1 MTYKGRV
8 QGNVIVLYEAIPL
21 PNGEPVLVTVEQVRQ
36 GKTTTV
42 TPKEL
47 QQRQDLVA
55 RMKEFGQ
62 RLEKRN
68 INLGDLILEEKEEL
82 ENRCMARCRPEARTT
97 I

>member
-8 QGNVIVLYEAIPL
+8 QGNVIVLEETIPL

-36 GKTTTV
+36 GKTITV
-42 TPKEL
+42 TPEEL

-55 RMKEFGQ
+55 RIKEFGQ

-68 INLGDLILEEKEEL
+68 LNLGDLILEEKEEL
-82 ENRCMARCRPEARTT
+82 ANRA
-97 I
+97 

>member
-8 QGNVIVLYEAIPL
+8 QGNVIVLEEAIPL
-21 PNGEPVLVTVEQVRQ
+21 PNGEPVLVTVEQVRP

-62 RLEKRN
+62 SLEKRN

-82 ENRCMARCRPEARTT
+82 ENRA
-97 I
+97 

>member
-8 QGNVIVLYEAIPL
+8 QGNVIVLDEAIPL
-21 PNGEPVLVTVEQVRQ
+21 PNGELVLVTVEQVQQ

-68 INLGDLILEEKEEL
+68 INLGNLILEEKEEL
-82 ENRCMARCRPEARTT
+82 ENRA
-97 I
+97 